1 MIILFFHFQAFKDTL
16 FFYAVALIHKRKFLL
31 NSMIFPHAAG
41 FRVIIKKKKA
51 KPTNPCSMTEL
62 DSRNMPGLNLVINLT
77 TKCFSG
83 VPPVLDNILQKDHL

>member
-41 FRVIIKKKKA
+41 FRVIIKKKSKTH
-51 KPTNPCSMTEL
+51 KSMFN
-62 DSRNMPGLNLVINLT
+62 DRVGL
-77 TKCFSG
+77 TKHAWSEFSYKF
-83 VPPVLDNILQKDHL
+83 DN